1 MTATE
6 KRAFRE
12 AFFRKA
18 GPNLRS
24 ALAMIDTI
32 PGAAFYVKDAE
43 GRFVAANRR
52 NLDVCGIATEE
63 EIIGLTSA
71 DIFPAPLAREY
82 IALDRRVRESGE
94 PAVNVTDSP
103 TGDYSTDRLVKSVFP
118 VWANSDLPDSDLQH
132 SYARARNGGQC
143 GAGAPAPDLPD
154 SDLQHSYAR
163 ARNGGQCGAG
173 ASEYRKS
180 ECIGTMC
187 VFHQTPAQEAVP
199 AWHGRL
205 RTLTAWITSHCGE
218 KITVPELARRVG
230 TTPKGLES
238 VFRIV
243 LGTSVSGFVS
253 AQRLS
258 RARRLLET
266 TDKTIADIAAECGY
280 CDHSHFIKAFR
291 ARWGRPPGDYRAATR
306 SATAGNKGK

>member
-12 AFFRKA
+12 AFFQKA

-32 PGAAFYVKDAE
+32 PGAAFYVKDAL

-71 DIFPAPLAREY
+71 DVFPAPLAREY

-132 SYARARNGGQC
+132 SYARARDGAHGGGEGQHSDLRDSY
-143 GAGAPAPDLPD
+143 AGARDGA
-154 SDLQHSYAR
+154 H
-163 ARNGGQCGAG
+163 GGGEV
-173 ASEYRKS
+173 SEYCKS
-180 ECIGTMC
+180 EFQPECIGTMC

-238 VFRIV
+238 AFRIV

>member
-132 SYARARNGGQC
+132 SYARAR
-143 GAGAPAPDLPD
+143 D
-154 SDLQHSYAR
+154 
-163 ARNGGQCGAG
+163 GGQCGAG

-180 ECIGTMC
+180 TCIGTMC

-238 VFRIV
+238 AFRIV

>member
-6 KRAFRE
+6 KKAFRE

-18 GPNLRS
+18 GPNLRA
-24 ALAMIDTI
+24 ALTMIDTI

-82 IALDRRVRESGE
+82 IDLDRRVRESGE

-103 TGDYSTDRLVKSVFP
+103 TGDYSTDRLVKSVSP
-118 VWANSDLPDSDLQH
+118 VWA
-132 SYARARNGGQC
+132 
-143 GAGAPAPDLPD
+143 
-154 SDLQHSYAR
+154 
-163 ARNGGQCGAG
+163 
-173 ASEYRKS
+173 EK

-205 RTLTAWITSHCGE
+205 RTITAWIASHCGE

-238 VFRIV
+238 AFRIV

-291 ARWGRPPGDYRAATR
+291 ARWGRPPGDYRATVRR
-306 SATAGNKGK
+306 SCGTS

>member
-118 VWANSDLPDSDLQH
+118 VWANS
-132 SYARARNGGQC
+132 
-143 GAGAPAPDLPD
+143 DLPD

>member
-132 SYARARNGGQC
+132 SYARAR
-143 GAGAPAPDLPD
+143 D
-154 SDLQHSYAR
+154 
-163 ARNGGQCGAG
+163 GGQCGAG

-180 ECIGTMC
+180 ACIGTMC

-238 VFRIV
+238 AFRIV

>member
-6 KRAFRE
+6 KKAFRE

-32 PGAAFYVKDAE
+32 PGAAFYVKDAL

-143 GAGAPAPDLPD
+143 GAGA
-154 SDLQHSYAR
+154 
-163 ARNGGQCGAG
+163 
-173 ASEYRKS
+173 SEYRKS
-180 ECIGTMC
+180 ACIGTMC

-238 VFRIV
+238 AFRIV

>member
-32 PGAAFYVKDAE
+32 PGAAFYVKDAL

-143 GAGAPAPDLPD
+143 GAGA
-154 SDLQHSYAR
+154 
-163 ARNGGQCGAG
+163 
-173 ASEYRKS
+173 SEYRKS
-180 ECIGTMC
+180 ACIGTMC

-238 VFRIV
+238 AFRIV